1 LSKKSLPASQKSRPV
16 ARPRPRAGRP
26 TKAQAERRHAQLL
39 DRALDFFLDNGYEL
53 ATIEMIRT
61 SIGMTKRTLYSLYE
75 DKKML
80 FRAAVQRALT
90 RWVIPIDA
98 LRAVETDDLE
108 ATLIAIARIRMEN
121 SISPIGLKLQRIVNA
136 ESYRVPEVI
145 PLYWEQGGRPSI
157 RYVADLLERH
167 AKQGRILADEPEMLA
182 HGFLMLV
189 VGGPTRAILLGAKV
203 DKAEIDS
210 RIRVYVKLFLDG
222 VRTRG

>member
-1 LSKKSLPASQKSRPV
+1 
-16 ARPRPRAGRP
+16 
-26 TKAQAERRHAQLL
+26 
-39 DRALDFFLDNGYEL
+39 LDFFLDNGYEL

-90 RWVIPIDA
+90 RWVIPIDT

-108 ATLIAIARIRMEN
+108 ATLIAIARIRMES

-136 ESYRVPEVI
+136 ESYRVPEII
-145 PLYWEQGGRPSI
+145 PLFWEQGGRPSI
-157 RYVADLLERH
+157 RYLADLLARH
-167 AKQGRILADEPEMLA
+167 AKQGRILADDPELLA

-189 VGGPTRAILLGAKV
+189 VGGPTRTILLGAKV
-203 DKAEIDS
+203 DKAEIDR

-222 VRTRG
+222 VRTRE